1 MNTRA
6 RSRILS
12 HIILTVFLCALA
24 VAATSRPLSRT
35 RLGFAPQLNQVH
47 QGLERHTFFEVS
59 GGSPHALALYELLT
73 RSDPSLIATTQ
84 EPGFPTLSARQPENW
99 TIVFSAIHRHVPPPK
114 SGDSDLSA

>member
-59 GGSPHALALYELLT
+59 AGGPQAQALYDLLI
-73 RSDPSLIATTQ
+73 RSDPSLMAATQ
-84 EPGFPTLSARQPENW
+84 EPGFLVVSVSQPNW
-99 TIVFSAIHRHVPPPK
+99 PIAFPPVYRHIPPSK